1 MKIIAKHR
9 KEITRTQY
17 VFAQKIWRLLFGFSS
32 PACRLLF
39 LKLKAQNEKEKF
51 AFCSV
56 KGCERI
62 RIKAVIPKTAGV
74 SDCEATAYPKY
85 IETPIVEVPM
95 PKKLSSAQLV
105 KQLISYHRIIAHVN
119 LAHIVPTDIRKTL
132 CQGQKKLCLIFWDG
146 SGRWNNM
153 KQILATCREPLQA
166 VYLVFWSSD
175 VTCCSG
181 KHRVK
186 TDELEQV
193 GPVNV
198 ILEPPAPPGCKN
210 SSDRQGTEQWSW
222 IILIYI
228 MLSTISCAQS
238 GSGGGGG
245 VFICYLG
252 FFTHHPWTRNT
263 HQRIM
268 CQFCQVRITV
278 PFSETIYLVAGWA
291 GSSPLCPVS
300 LAI

>member
-1 MKIIAKHR
+1 MELRRHSDAIWFLSFTFCELPKPFLRWVFPFICMWDVGHYK
-9 KEITRTQY
+9 TQH
-17 VFAQKIWRLLFGFSS
+17 QGLQWKLLQSTGKTLPKLSMFLHKKFEGGCFVLFFS

-105 KQLISYHRIIAHVN
+105 KQLISYHRIIALVN
-119 LAHIVPTDIRKTL
+119 LAHIVPTDTEKFCAGVSICCAWFSEMVQAGGIIWNRFLQRMESHCKLSTWSFGAL
-132 CQGQKKLCLIFWDG
+132 MWCAVLERWKLQGEHWWG
-146 SGRWNNM
+146 VR
-153 KQILATCREPLQA
+153 
-166 VYLVFWSSD
+166 
-175 VTCCSG
+175 
-181 KHRVK
+181 
-186 TDELEQV
+186 QV

-210 SSDRQGTEQWSW
+210 SSDRQGTE
-222 IILIYI
+222 
-228 MLSTISCAQS
+228 
-238 GSGGGGG
+238 
-245 VFICYLG
+245 
-252 FFTHHPWTRNT
+252 
-263 HQRIM
+263 
-268 CQFCQVRITV
+268 
-278 PFSETIYLVAGWA
+278 
-291 GSSPLCPVS
+291 
-300 LAI
+300 